1 LVIDELEDEDKNA
14 SAPANFDED
23 GDFMRSF
30 NDADDED
37 DSRLPPK
44 LTEFSIAVTAPVE
57 LATDGDDIDATVAWY
72 DGYPFLPLFDD
83 DDDMLSWFMFM
94 FFNSS
99 SIMMA
104 FFDDFNDVEVD
115 DVESDVDDDELTPEL
130 DILPMPNLLFLP
142 PLSVVDEV
150 FESMITAAADMQ
162 LFLLYCIYN
171 IYKKKS

>member
-1 LVIDELEDEDKNA
+1 
-14 SAPANFDED
+14 
-23 GDFMRSF
+23 
-30 NDADDED
+30 
-37 DSRLPPK
+37 
-44 LTEFSIAVTAPVE
+44 
-57 LATDGDDIDATVAWY
+57 
-72 DGYPFLPLFDD
+72 
-83 DDDMLSWFMFM
+83 M

-142 PLSVVDEV
+142 LSVVDEV

-162 LFLLYCIYN
+162 LFLLYI
-171 IYKKKS
+171 IFTKKLDQLNCCAVAVRIFYD

>member
-1 LVIDELEDEDKNA
+1 MKKEKT
-14 SAPANFDED
+14 
-23 GDFMRSF
+23 
-30 NDADDED
+30 
-37 DSRLPPK
+37 K
-44 LTEFSIAVTAPVE
+44 T
-57 LATDGDDIDATVAWY
+57 Y
-72 DGYPFLPLFDD
+72 
-83 DDDMLSWFMFM
+83 M

-142 PLSVVDEV
+142 LSVVDEV

-162 LFLLYCIYN
+162 LFLLYI
-171 IYKKKS
+171 